1 MTIAQMLVGR
11 WSIVWPK
18 LGAASR
24 FPGNSGGGKESIIKQ
39 VWSYTVVHHYC
50 RISPRVMGH
59 AKHRSCEVAV

>member
-24 FPGNSGGGKESIIKQ
+24 FPGNFGGGKEGIIKQ
-39 VWSYTVVHHYC
+39 VWSYGSTP
-50 RISPRVMGH
+50 ILSDL
-59 AKHRSCEVAV
+59 A